1 MYKKFTNLF
10 ELMQISPLL
19 ICRFSRCLTG
29 PGPGAYMLPSSFG
42 YNNNEPTGRR
52 SPGYS
57 FGLRGP
63 DDIKKA
69 GPGPG
74 AYKTDALTRYGKSR
88 YFNYS

>member
-1 MYKKFTNLF
+1 M
-10 ELMQISPLL
+10 SRRPL
-19 ICRFSRCLTG
+19 G

-42 YNNNEPTGRR
+42 YSNNVPTGRR

-88 YFNYS
+88 YLNYS